1 MGAALGSA
9 LATGSLTGGFAAWP
23 LGSSLATLSYLLLF
37 ALEAALDGLRTKVVR
52 VYVHLDLVVLDPERV
67 GKANG
72 FVPEGGLSAEELQ
85 TALGTVRERF
95 VVSATGIASYDP
107 SFDEDGRVLD
117 EALACVRL
125 LTSPAM
131 SAA

>member
-9 LATGSLTGGFAAWP
+9 LAT
-23 LGSSLATLSYLLLF
+23 LSYLLLF
-37 ALEAALDGLRTKVVR
+37 TLEAALDGLRTKVGR
-52 VYVHLDLVVLDPERV
+52 VYVHLDLDVLDPERV

-72 FVPEGGLSAEELQ
+72 FVLEGGLSAEELQ

-95 VVSATGIASYDP
+95 VVAATGIASYDP
-107 SFDEDGRVLD
+107 SFNEDGRVLD